1 MDDTQKAEHAKRLLE
16 DGLFNEAINVVKGYH
31 TATFC
36 RIDATEQEVME
47 ARRMVLALEAVTKQL
62 EVYILTGEIKKR
74 TAP

>member
-1 MDDTQKAEHAKRLLE
+1 MDDTQKAEHAKRLLS

-36 RIDATEQEVME
+36 QIDATEQEVME

-62 EVYILTGEIKKR
+62 ETYVLTGEMKKR